1 MRKSI
6 IALTAFLIPLF
17 CLGVSAEVYLTVY
30 NEDLGLVREI
40 RDISIDKGTTR
51 INFDDVASRIIPQSV
66 NFNCLDDNSAKI
78 IEQNFAY
85 DLVSTEALLNR
96 YLGKNITLVG
106 EDDRRYS
113 GELLSA
119 DGKSIILRSPDGEVA
134 VVAAA
139 KIADYKFPSLPEGL
153 YIKPSLRWL
162 LNANSAG
169 KRRCEV
175 SYLTNGISWAADYV
189 AVVADDE
196 SHIDLS
202 GWVTINNQCGSSFED
217 ATLKLVAGD
226 VHRLPTAKGVPDYE
240 VMRKADVL
248 MGAAFAEE
256 EFFEYHLYTL
266 ERKATI
272 NDREIKQLTLVSP
285 TRTKAQKV
293 FIADA
298 TGYYRRGSDDRFKIK
313 TYLEF
318 ENSSKAGLGIPLP
331 KGAIRVYKADSKGAL
346 QFIGEDMIDHTPKDE
361 MVRVYLGDAFDITGT
376 RKLVSREDLGA
387 QGYYFRETYEIGLKN
402 HKKEDIVVKVVEHPQ
417 GWREWKIVKSSLP
430 FRKVDNYRIEF
441 EVNVPAEG
449 ETTLSYSIQY
459 N

>member
-1 MRKSI
+1 MRKLM
-6 IALTAFLIPLF
+6 IALTVLFMPLI
-17 CLGVSAEVYLTVY
+17 CGGVSAEVYLTVY
-30 NEDLGLVREI
+30 NDDLGLVREI
-40 RDISIDKGTTR
+40 RNIGIEKGTTM

-66 NFNCLDDNSAKI
+66 SFRCLDDNSAKI
-78 IEQNFAY
+78 LEQNFAY

-96 YLGKNITLVG
+96 FLGKNITLVG

-119 DGKSIILRSPDGEVA
+119 DGKSLILRSADGEVA
-134 VVAAA
+134 VVATA
-139 KIADYKFPSLPEGL
+139 KVVDYKFPSLPEGL

-162 LNANSAG
+162 LNADSQGN
-169 KRRCEV
+169 RRCEV
-175 SYLTNGISWAADYV
+175 SYLTNGIGWSADYV
-189 AVVADDE
+189 AVVSDDDNF
-196 SHIDLS
+196 ITLS
-202 GWVTINNQCGSSFED
+202 GWVTINNQCGSSFKE

-226 VHRLPTAKGVPDYE
+226 IHRLPAAKGIPDYE
-240 VMRKADVL
+240 VMRKADML

-256 EFFEYHLYTL
+256 QLFEYHLYTL

-272 NDREIKQLTLVSP
+272 NDREMKQLSLFSP

-298 TGYYRRGSDDRFKIK
+298 VGYYRKGNDDRVKIK
-313 TYLEF
+313 TNLEF
-318 ENSSKAGLGIPLP
+318 ENSTKAGLGLPLP

-361 MVRVYLGDAFDITGT
+361 MVRVYLGDAFDITGS
-376 RKLVSREDLGA
+376 RKLVNREDLGA

-402 HKKEDIVVKVVEHPQ
+402 HKKEAIVVKVVEHPQ

-430 FRKVDNYRIEF
+430 FRKIDNYRIEF

-449 ETTLSYSIQY
+449 EATLSYSIQY